1 MPELTLTFDLLV
13 LVAARLLD
21 FGSVVG
27 LVLVDVPFLLLLIR
41 FGRISVNPERKPS
54 HYRTSLD

>member
-1 MPELTLTFDLLV
+1 MSELTLTFELLV

-27 LVLVDVPFLLLLIR
+27 LVLVASPFLLLLVIIR
-41 FGRISVNPERKPS
+41 FGRISINPERQPS
-54 HYRTSLD
+54 HYRK